1 MKGNNVTGFKSYAGY
16 FLNSCNIFL
25 IREAMDVNVA
35 DRIVV
40 KTWND
45 VRKWQVVVNNSF
57 SRDCAHVF
65 FCGGPHRCA
74 GVD

>member
-1 MKGNNVTGFKSYAGY
+1 MDMNV
-16 FLNSCNIFL
+16 
-25 IREAMDVNVA
+25 V

-45 VRKWQVVVNNSF
+45 VEKWQVVVNNSF

>member
-1 MKGNNVTGFKSYAGY
+1 
-16 FLNSCNIFL
+16 
-25 IREAMDVNVA
+25 MDVNVV

-45 VRKWQVVVNNSF
+45 VGKWQVVVNNSF

-65 FCGGPHRCA
+65 SAAAHTGA
-74 GVD
+74 LESTDS